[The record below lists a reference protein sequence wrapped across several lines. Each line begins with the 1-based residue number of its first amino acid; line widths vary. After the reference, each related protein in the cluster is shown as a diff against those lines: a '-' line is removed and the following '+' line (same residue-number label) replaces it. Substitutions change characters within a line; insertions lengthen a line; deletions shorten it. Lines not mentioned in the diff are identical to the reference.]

1 MKQPS
6 HRHGNYR
13 AVVLSKNELSIIK
26 HIGMKNLKLKWFLS
40 LIFILGSALPAA
52 ANVEIDGIVYS
63 ISRSTA
69 TALEYTGSSEEV
81 QIPEQFVRNGN
92 TYTVTIVGSAGGSR
106 ISGLADYPIPG
117 FVAPAVKKL
126 VLPSSVKFAYLSSQS
141 PLIEEVE
148 TSSAETAIRIQ
159 NIELGTLTI
168 KGYGCTLNLGI
179 NSREEDQGPTS
190 VDNLV
195 FDCQKA
201 ILTRFSDDTY
211 WEYYS
216 VKKATLTDKVTNV
229 GGRFDIADEI
239 EVANEEFDGVADYA
253 FANCAL
259 ERFKVNSTTSAHV
272 LQNAKI
278 GRLDI
283 SERIDYELN
292 MKSVGT
298 LFVGDDVET
307 YNLVGTTR
315 PGKIEGAALRT
326 VTYPTSTKL
335 LNSTWYDF
343 DGDGRLSFVT
353 SGGGYYNN
361 ELQPLG
367 MAEPV
372 DDNYRIKGIYRAL
385 DSDNSGV
392 PTLFINDKSAFKYD
406 PETDGFNKAEL
417 PEGYLLLDADN
428 NGLTDILTAED
439 ADLFINYRQTDGDYL
454 KTKLRFT
461 TNREDVYNATYE
473 LSGNWGDNIPSL
485 SDGWMIN
492 GSSIPDSYINI
503 TLAADLNKDG
513 IPDLV
518 DNNVGGILYNIGGN
532 DYYTSPEKGEIHQCD
547 LNDDGVLDYVLFD
560 YDESKVYLMIYQQD
574 GSYSQQLLI
583 ENSSVSNVW
592 CKDFDHDGDIDVALT
607 VDNEGGNNTYSF
619 LAFFRNDGDGKFTR
633 RENSFTEEY
642 EFVGCRDVNADGLYE
657 FIATDGGNRQ
667 TVLLGCDGS
676 LKVTVAEVLHDSY
689 LYPGSGS
696 NADGYVAG
704 DMDNDGF
711 VEYFYSRGN
720 EIGKILNFG
729 DRKNTAPEKMAA
741 PVAYYDEASGKLRI
755 TWEEGSDAETST
767 CDLTYELRIG
777 TAPGKADILA
787 TNSLADGRRRT
798 LEEGNMGRNLYNLF
812 NPSAMAEG
820 TYYIAVQAVDAGGLG
835 GAWSDDAVY
844 QHKKAAADFSISHSE
859 MTTADTLQLAAR
871 KIDGATYK
879 WDIADGTVIS
889 EEGNRIDVTFSS
901 YGEREIGLTITLADG
916 STLTADTKTVDVL
929 MFSIGSSYDFVPED
943 IYYDWDHAGFA
954 DFNGDGYVD
963 AIVSSFA
970 ASAHK
975 GMWSNDGDGTFTKVG
990 KLFNTDLST
999 TPYGILDFNKDGYL
1013 DFMSDEEK
1021 GNVFINSGFDDFSFE
1036 NSTKELIMINADRN
1050 IPRGLLLGDMNN
1062 DGYPEWFY
1070 DTSHTANPSYLNG
1083 GDNLTFTQ
1091 VESFE
1096 IPDKEN
1102 PEKTE
1107 TLQATYYYDFNR
1119 DGFIDVIATSHDLV
1133 DEDYTMKFYA
1143 LLKDQTGD
1151 FSFEDEKLM
1160 FEVGNLDTWVHFLAC
1175 FGDLNSDGYL
1185 DLFYRKAG
1193 ENFIRVI
1200 PGKPESEWPCKEE
1213 VRIPLVGDYDFSL
1226 LSASAYTRL
1235 YDFDNNGYPDIPIK
1249 AEDPAGTDAMPTV
1262 AILLMQPD
1270 FKAELCRINGV
1281 GNDASPFIALSDGA
1295 YPQIGGYD
1303 KTLGRSDNQAPE
1315 RPSGVMA
1322 KQTADGMLITWSD
1335 AKDDHTPAV
1344 HMQYNVSVKKKG
1356 ATGDNSFVI
1365 SPMNALSDEAAV
1377 VPSYMYKKS
1386 TRMTVP
1392 SEFLEAG
1399 QTYEVQIQAIDAF
1412 NEHSPMTAPVEVA
1425 INAAGYVDAADKVAK
1440 GAETTLKYVGT
1451 QASSFSYDLDG
1462 GTLVADNGNGEITAK
1477 WDEPGVKNI
1486 VLTAGGMAINTAITV
1501 VDLYNVDFT
1510 LPENPLAGAPVEVK
1524 VPESM
1529 LDNSRESGFRCDDER
1544 VTIEWNRGDEIAVI
1558 TFAETGTY
1566 TIESYIEDDIQGNT
1580 CRREAVVAEAMPLAE
1595 IAGVTADAAG
1605 HYTVSWN
1612 TAGMPQQVGKV
1623 VISKETN
1630 RVDKYSVIGEAD
1642 LSEGAFTD
1650 PESDPAVKSER
1661 YIINLAADNGQ
1672 KSYASDP
1679 HKPLHVMINLAASGG
1694 YNLMWN
1700 SYEGMEVDY
1709 YTIMRG
1715 PSADNL
1721 TELTQIAGSQQNYT
1735 DMNAPQGEMF
1745 YAVTFTPTAAEMQRA
1760 KAAGRTGVA
1769 VSSNVVSTSEAIAAT
1784 YATSMQILSVE
1795 PEMRLTYGQGALHLF
1810 TEMQPLSA
1818 TFNRVAWEIV
1828 EGDGLATID
1837 ANGLLTAT
1845 GEGSGNVVVRA
1856 TALDG
1861 SRLTAEATIVCE
1873 EGAGGVTELR
1883 DYNDGEW
1890 QLRVANNRGN
1900 LRLSGWND
1908 GDEATLYIV
1917 SMQGQVMEIVRTSDP
1932 QAEIDCAGYPGGVYV
1947 VKAIA
1952 GGEAKAVKFAL

>member
-26 HIGMKNLKLKWFLS
+26 HIDMKNLKLKWFLS
-40 LIFILGSALPAA
+40 LIFILGSTLPAA

-81 QIPEQFVRNGN
+81 QIPEQFVRNGS
-92 TYTVTIVGSAGGSR
+92 TVTVTRVGSEGTSGS
-106 ISGLADYPIPG
+106 PVPG
-117 FVAPAVKKL
+117 FIAPTVKKL
-126 VLPSSVKFAYLSSQS
+126 IIPSSATTVTLGSQS
-141 PLIEEVE
+141 PLLEEVE
-148 TSSAETAIRIQ
+148 TSVETTIRMQ
-159 NIELGTLTI
+159 DVELANLTI
-168 KGYGCTLNLGI
+168 KGYGGTLNLGI
-179 NSREEDQGPTS
+179 NRRQDQNPTIIY
-190 VDNLV
+190 NLV
-195 FDCQKA
+195 FDCQRA
-201 ILTRFSDDTY
+201 LLTRLNEEECWD
-211 WEYYS
+211 YYS

-326 VTYPTSTKL
+326 VTYPTRMSLANT
-335 LNSTWYDF
+335 TWYDF
-343 DGDGRLSFVT
+343 DGDGSLSFVT

-428 NGLTDILTAED
+428 NGLTDILTAEGS
-439 ADLFINYRQTDGDYL
+439 DLFINYRQTDGDYL

-560 YDESKVYLMIYQQD
+560 DDESKVYLMIYQSD

-607 VDNEGGNNTYSF
+607 VDNEGGNNTFSF
-619 LAFFRNDGDGKFTR
+619 IAFFRNDGGGKFTR
-633 RENSFTEEY
+633 KENSFTEEY
-642 EFVGCRDVNADGLYE
+642 EFVGCNDVNADGLYE

-667 TVLLGCDGS
+667 TVLLGCDGN
-676 LKVTVAEVLHDSY
+676 LKVTEAEVLHDSY

-696 NADGYVAG
+696 NAYGYVTG

-741 PVAYYDEASGKLRI
+741 PVAYYDDASGKLRI

-820 TYYIAVQAVDAGGLG
+820 TYYIAVQAIDAGGLG

-844 QHKKAAADFSISHSE
+844 QHKKYAADFSISHSE

-871 KIDGATYK
+871 KINGATYK
-879 WDIADGTVIS
+879 WDIADGTVIGG
-889 EEGNRIDVTFSS
+889 EGNRIDVTFSS

-916 STLTADTKTVDVL
+916 STLTADAKTVDVL
-929 MFSIGSSYDFVPED
+929 MFGIGSSYDFVPD
-943 IYYDWDHAGFA
+943 DTYQDWDNAGFA
-954 DFNGDGYVD
+954 DFNSDGYVD
-963 AIVSSFA
+963 AVAYAWA
-970 ASAHK
+970 ASGYR

-990 KLFNTDLST
+990 KLFNTDLSEI
-999 TPYGILDFNKDGYL
+999 PYGILDFNKDGYL

-1036 NSTKELIMINADRN
+1036 YSTKELMMINADRD

-1070 DTSHTANPSYLNG
+1070 DTSHTANPSYMNG

-1102 PEKTE
+1102 PGKTVR
-1107 TLQATYYYDFNR
+1107 LDAVYYHDINR
-1119 DGFIDVIATSHDLV
+1119 DGFIDAIASKRDS
-1133 DEDYTMKFYA
+1133 DNDIWTMYA
-1143 LLKDQTGD
+1143 LLKDPTGD
-1151 FSFEDEKLM
+1151 FSFEDEKPM
-1160 FEVGNLDTWVHFLAC
+1160 FEVSFDSYNFPAL

-1185 DLFYRKAG
+1185 DLFYRKSG

-1213 VRIPLVGDYDFSL
+1213 VRIPLVGDYNFSL
-1226 LSASAYTRL
+1226 LSSKDDYFRL

-1295 YPQIGGYD
+1295 YPQIGGSY

-1315 RPSGVMA
+1315 RPAGVMA
-1322 KQTADGMLITWSD
+1322 KQTADGLLITWSD

-1344 HMQYNVSVKKKG
+1344 QMQYNVSVKKKG
-1356 ATGDNSFVI
+1356 ATGENSFVI

-1412 NEHSPMTAPVEVA
+1412 NEHSPMTEPVE
-1425 INAAGYVDAADKVAK
+1425 ITISAAGYIDAADKVAK

-1451 QASSFSYDLDG
+1451 QASSFSYELDG

-1486 VLTAGGMAINTAITV
+1486 VLTAGGIAINTAITV

-1510 LPENPLAGAPVEVK
+1510 LPENPLAGAPVEVE
-1524 VPESM
+1524 VPEAM
-1529 LDNSRESGFRCDDER
+1529 LNNSRECGFRCDDDR
-1544 VTIEWNRGDEIAVI
+1544 VAIEWKRGDEIAVI

-1566 TIESYIEDDIQGNT
+1566 TVESYIEDDIQGNT

-1605 HYTVSWN
+1605 HYAVSWN

-1623 VISKETN
+1623 IISKETN
-1630 RVDKYSVIGEAD
+1630 RVDKYAVIGEAD
-1642 LSEGAFTD
+1642 LSDGAFTD
-1650 PESDPAVKSER
+1650 TESDPAVKSER
-1661 YIINLAADNGQ
+1661 YIINLVAGNGQ

-1679 HKPLHVMINLAASGG
+1679 HKPLHVMINLAAAGG

-1735 DMNAPQGEMF
+1735 DMNATQGEMF

-1795 PEMRLTYGQGALHLF
+1795 PEMRLTYEQGALHLF

-1818 TFNRVAWEIV
+1818 TFNRVSWEIV

-1861 SRLTAEATIVCE
+1861 SGLTAEATIVCE

-1883 DYNDGEW
+1883 DYNDGKW

>member
-1 MKQPS
+1 
-6 HRHGNYR
+6 
-13 AVVLSKNELSIIK
+13 
-26 HIGMKNLKLKWFLS
+26 MKNLKLKWFLS
-40 LIFILGSALPAA
+40 LIFILGSALPLSAVT
-52 ANVEIDGIVYS
+52 VEFTIDGISYYGSANRDNIPTSV
-63 ISRSTA
+63 RA
-69 TALEYTGSSEEV
+69 TAATGEEV
-81 QIPEQFVRNGN
+81 RIPAEVTYDGN
-92 TYTVTIVGSAGGSR
+92 TFEVTSVGAQTNAGRGNYK
-106 ISGLADYPIPG
+106 LTAFD
-117 FVAPAVKKL
+117 APNMKKL
-126 VLPSSVKFAYLSSQS
+126 
-141 PLIEEVE
+141 
-148 TSSAETAIRIQ
+148 TTSAEKIVLGDKTPLLTEIETEKEATIYAGDIQ
-159 NIELGTLTI
+159 ISIPSLTI
-168 KGYGCTLNLGI
+168 KGAGGVLFLCYAESGI
-179 NSREEDQGPTS
+179 VEVQD
-190 VDNLV
+190 VV
-195 FDCQKA
+195 FDCSKA
-201 ILTRFSDDTY
+201 GIGKESRTDYEPADLYR
-211 WEYYS
+211 
-216 VKKATLTDKVTNV
+216 VGKATLTETVKNV
-229 GGRFDIADEI
+229 AGSSLSIAE
-239 EVANEEFDGVADYA
+239 ELYVANEEFETVADGA
-253 FANCAL
+253 FGLCTL
-259 ERFKVNSTTSAHV
+259 ERFKVNEGTGSTA
-272 LQNAKI
+272 LMNAVI
-278 GRLDI
+278 GRLDV
-283 SERIDYELN
+283 SERIDYPLN
-292 MKSVGT
+292 MKSIGT
-298 LFVGDDVET
+298 LFVGDELVT
-307 YNLVGTTR
+307 YYIPEDYNTLPDR
-315 PGKIEGAALRT
+315 YEGALLRT
-326 VTYPTSTKL
+326 LGYPNMMYGVENAL
-335 LNSTWYDF
+335 WYDF
-343 DGDGRLSFVT
+343 DGDGIMSIVN
-353 SGGGYYNN
+353 GYSRYNAYGN
-361 ELQPLG
+361 VFSP
-367 MAEPV
+367 
-372 DDNYRIKGIYRAL
+372 DIKGEYSFYDKFDDSVTTKWIYRAL
-385 DSDNSGV
+385 DYDNSGV
-392 PTLFINDKSAFKYD
+392 PTIFFSNEAAFKYNGNG
-406 PETDGFNKAEL
+406 GFDKVEF

-454 KTKLRFT
+454 KTKLRLT

-560 YDESKVYLMIYQQD
+560 DDESKVYLMIYQSD

-592 CKDFDHDGDIDVALT
+592 CKDFDHDGDIDLLLPIDYT
-607 VDNEGGNNTYSF
+607 QDNGFSLLAYFINGGNGEF
-619 LAFFRNDGDGKFTR
+619 KR
-633 RENSFTEEY
+633 REISFSGKEY
-642 EFVGCRDVNADGLYE
+642 HFIGCHDVDADGLYE
-657 FIATDGGNRQ
+657 IIAVDSDNTIH
-667 TVLLGCDGS
+667 TVLLDCESDFASFEEIILNDKCAKANYNGYFY
-676 LKVTVAEVLHDSY
+676 TV
-689 LYPGSGS
+689 
-696 NADGYVAG
+696 G
-704 DMDNDGF
+704 DVDNDGF
-711 VEYFYSRGN
+711 TDFYYDRGN
-720 EIGKILNFG
+720 KIGRGLRFTDKQ
-729 DRKNTAPEKMAA
+729 NTAPEKMAA

-820 TYYIAVQAVDAGGLG
+820 TYYIAVQAIDAGGLG

-871 KIDGATYK
+871 KIDGAAYK
-879 WDIADGTVIS
+879 WDIADGTIIS
-889 EEGNRIDVTFSS
+889 GEGNRIDVTFSS

-929 MFSIGSSYDFVPED
+929 MFDVDNSYSEDPFPNDF
-943 IYYDWDHAGFA
+943 G
-954 DFNGDGYVD
+954 DFNFDGYVD
-963 AIVSSFA
+963 GISGD
-970 ASAHK
+970 
-975 GMWSNDGDGTFTKVG
+975 GMLSNDGEGAFTKVG
-990 KLFNTDLST
+990 KLYNTDLKGYV
-999 TPYGILDFNKDGYL
+999 YGILDFNKDGYL
-1013 DFMSDEEK
+1013 DFMSDEDK

-1036 NSTKELIMINADRN
+1036 YSTKEHTMINADRD
-1050 IPRGLLLGDMNN
+1050 IPQGMLLGDMNN
-1062 DGYPEWFY
+1062 DGYPEWFQ
-1070 DTSHTANPSYLNG
+1070 DPSHSGRPSYLNG
-1083 GDNLTFTQ
+1083 GDNLTFTH

-1102 PEKTE
+1102 PGKTVR
-1107 TLQATYYYDFNR
+1107 LDAVYYHDINR
-1119 DGFIDVIATSHDLV
+1119 DGFIDAIASKRDS
-1133 DEDYTMKFYA
+1133 DNDIWTMYA
-1143 LLKDQTGD
+1143 LLKDPTGD
-1151 FSFEDEKLM
+1151 FSFEDEKPM
-1160 FEVGNLDTWVHFLAC
+1160 FEVSFDSYNFPAL

-1185 DLFYRKAG
+1185 DLFYRKSG
-1193 ENFIRVI
+1193 ENFIRMI

-1213 VRIPLVGDYDFSL
+1213 VRIPLVGDYNFSL
-1226 LSASAYTRL
+1226 LSSKDDYFRL

-1295 YPQIGGYD
+1295 YPQIGGSY

-1315 RPSGVMA
+1315 RPSGVMV
-1322 KQTADGMLITWSD
+1322 KQTADGMLITWGD

-1344 HMQYNVSVKKKG
+1344 QMQYNVSVKKKG
-1356 ATGDNSFVI
+1356 ATGENSFVI

-1392 SEFLEAG
+1392 SELLEAG

-1412 NEHSPMTAPVEVA
+1412 NEHSPMTGPVE
-1425 INAAGYVDAADKVAK
+1425 ITISAAGYIDAADKVAK

-1451 QASSFSYDLDG
+1451 QASSFSYELDG
-1462 GTLVADNGNGEITAK
+1462 GTVVADKGNGEITAK
-1477 WDEPGVKNI
+1477 WDEPGVKQI
-1486 VLTAGGMAINTAITV
+1486 TLTAGGITINSAITV
-1501 VDLYNVDFT
+1501 VDLLDVDFA
-1510 LPENPLAGAPVEVK
+1510 LPENPLAGAPIEVEV
-1524 VPESM
+1524 PEAM

-1566 TIESYIEDDIQGNT
+1566 TVESYIEDDIQGNT
-1580 CRREAVVAEAMPLAE
+1580 CRREAVVAETMPLAE

-1612 TAGMPQQVGKV
+1612 TASMPQQVGKV
-1623 VISKETN
+1623 IISKETN

-1661 YIINLAADNGQ
+1661 YIINLVAGNGQ

-1679 HKPLHVMINLAASGG
+1679 HKPLHVMINLAAAGG

-1700 SYEGMEVDY
+1700 SYEGLEVDY

-1735 DMNAPQGEMF
+1735 DTNAPQGEMF
-1745 YAVTFTPTAAEMQRA
+1745 YAVAFTPTAAEMQRA
-1760 KAAGRTGVA
+1760 KAAGRAAAG
-1769 VSSNVVSTSEAIAAT
+1769 VSSNVVSTSEAVAAT

-1795 PEMRLTYGQGALHLF
+1795 PEMRLTYEQGALHLF

-1861 SRLTAEATIVCE
+1861 SGLTAEATIVCE

-1883 DYNDGEW
+1883 DYNDGKW

>member
-1 MKQPS
+1 
-6 HRHGNYR
+6 
-13 AVVLSKNELSIIK
+13 
-26 HIGMKNLKLKWFLS
+26 MKNLKLKWFLS
-40 LIFILGSALPAA
+40 LIFILGSALPLSAD
-52 ANVEIDGIVYS
+52 VEIDGIIYS
-63 ISRSTA
+63 LSRSTA

-81 QIPEQFVRNGN
+81 QIPEQVVRNGN
-92 TYTVTIVGSAGGSR
+92 TYTVTRVGSTSTT
-106 ISGLADYPIPG
+106 SSSLVPG
-117 FVAPAVKKL
+117 FIAPTVKKL
-126 VLPSSVKFAYLSSQS
+126 IIPSSATTVTLGSQS
-141 PLIEEVE
+141 PLLEEVE
-148 TSSAETAIRIQ
+148 TSVETTIRMQ
-159 NIELGTLTI
+159 DVELANLTI
-168 KGYGCTLNLGI
+168 KGYGGTLNLGI
-179 NSREEDQGPTS
+179 NRRQDQNPTIIY
-190 VDNLV
+190 NLV
-195 FDCQKA
+195 FDCQRA
-201 ILTRFSDDTY
+201 LLTRINEEEL

-283 SERIDYELN
+283 SENIAYELN
-292 MKSVGT
+292 MASIGT
-298 LFVGDDVET
+298 LFVGDGVET
-307 YNLVGTTR
+307 YSLVGTAR

-326 VTYPTSTKL
+326 VTYPTRMSLANT
-335 LNSTWYDF
+335 TWYDF

-547 LNDDGVLDYVLFD
+547 LDGDGVLDYVLFD
-560 YDESKVYLMIYQQD
+560 DDESKVYLMIYQSD

-592 CKDFDHDGDIDVALT
+592 CKDFDHDGDIDILLT
-607 VDNEGGNNTYSF
+607 VDNENGSVGYSF

-741 PVAYYDEASGKLRI
+741 PVAYYDDASGKLRI
-755 TWEEGSDAETST
+755 TWEAGSDAETST

-835 GAWSDDAVY
+835 GAWSDEAVY
-844 QHKKAAADFSISHSE
+844 QHKKYVADFSISHSE

-871 KIDGATYK
+871 RIDGATYK
-879 WDIADGTVIS
+879 WDIADGTVIGG
-889 EEGNRIDVTFSS
+889 EGNRIDVTFSS
-901 YGEREIGLTITLADG
+901 YGEREIGLAITLADG

-929 MFSIGSSYDFVPED
+929 MFSIGRSYDFVPED

-975 GMWSNDGDGTFTKVG
+975 GMWSNDGDGTFSKVG

-1013 DFMSDEEK
+1013 DFMSNEEK

-1036 NSTKELIMINADRN
+1036 YITKEHTMINADRD
-1050 IPRGLLLGDMNN
+1050 IPQGLLLGDMNN
-1062 DGYPEWFY
+1062 DGYPEWLPELSTIY
-1070 DTSHTANPSYLNG
+1070 HQGEAPIYANA
-1083 GDNLTFTQ
+1083 GDNLEFT
-1091 VESFE
+1091 VFNKFE

-1295 YPQIGGYD
+1295 YPQIGGSS

-1344 HMQYNVSVKKKG
+1344 QMQYNVSVKKKG
-1356 ATGDNSFVI
+1356 ATGENSFVI

-1377 VPSYMYKKS
+1377 VPTYMYKKS

-1412 NEHSPMTAPVEVA
+1412 NEHSPMTGPVE
-1425 INAAGYVDAADKVAK
+1425 ITISAAGYVDAADKVAK

-1462 GTLVADNGNGEITAK
+1462 GTLVTDKGNGEITAK
-1477 WDEPGVKNI
+1477 WDKPGVKNI
-1486 VLTAGGMAINTAITV
+1486 TLTAGGITINSAITV
-1501 VDLYNVDFT
+1501 VDLLDVDFA
-1510 LPENPLAGAPVEVK
+1510 LPENPLAGAPIEVK
-1524 VPESM
+1524 VPEAM
-1529 LDNSRESGFRCDDER
+1529 LDNSRECGFRCDDDR
-1544 VTIEWNRGDEIAVI
+1544 VEIEWKRGDEIAVI

-1580 CRREAVVAEAMPLAE
+1580 CRREAVVAEAMLLAE

-1612 TAGMPQQVGKV
+1612 SAGMPQQVGKV

-1661 YIINLAADNGQ
+1661 YIINLVADNGQ
-1672 KSYASDP
+1672 ESYASDP
-1679 HKPLHVMINLAASGG
+1679 HKPLHVMINLAAAGG

-1784 YATSMQILSVE
+1784 YATRMQILSVE

-1818 TFNRVAWEIV
+1818 TFNRVTWEIV

-1861 SRLTAEATIVCE
+1861 SGLTAKATIVCE

>member
-1 MKQPS
+1 
-6 HRHGNYR
+6 
-13 AVVLSKNELSIIK
+13 
-26 HIGMKNLKLKWFLS
+26 MKNLKLKWFLS

-52 ANVEIDGIVYS
+52 ANVEIDGIVYF

-81 QIPEQFVRNGN
+81 QIPEQFVRNGS
-92 TYTVTIVGSAGGSR
+92 TVTVTRVGSEGTSGS
-106 ISGLADYPIPG
+106 PVPG
-117 FVAPAVKKL
+117 FIAPTVKKL
-126 VLPSSVKFAYLSSQS
+126 IIPSSATTVTLGSQS
-141 PLIEEVE
+141 PLLEEVE
-148 TSSAETAIRIQ
+148 TSVETTIRMQ
-159 NIELGTLTI
+159 DVELANLTI
-168 KGYGCTLNLGI
+168 KGYGGTLNLGI
-179 NSREEDQGPTS
+179 NRRQDQNPTIIY
-190 VDNLV
+190 NLV
-195 FDCQKA
+195 FDCQRA
-201 ILTRFSDDTY
+201 LLTRLGDDEF

-216 VKKATLTDKVTNV
+216 VKKATLTDKVTRV
-229 GGRFDIADEI
+229 GGRFDIADVV
-239 EVANEEFDGVADYA
+239 EVANEEFVDGAVSYA
-253 FANCAL
+253 FANCVL
-259 ERFKVNSTTSAHV
+259 ERFKVNDNTGEDA
-272 LQNAKI
+272 LLNAEI

-283 SERIDYELN
+283 SERVDYELN
-292 MKSVGT
+292 MKSIGT
-298 LFVGDDVET
+298 LFVGDNVET
-307 YNLVGTTR
+307 YNLVGTAR
-315 PGKIEGAALRT
+315 PGKIEGAALKT
-326 VTYPTSTKL
+326 VTYPTRMSLANT
-335 LNSTWYDF
+335 TWYDF

-361 ELQPLG
+361 QLQDLG
-367 MAEPV
+367 LAEPIEE
-372 DDNYRIKGIYRAL
+372 DYRTKGIYRAL

-560 YDESKVYLMIYQQD
+560 DDESKVYLMIYQSD

-619 LAFFRNDGDGKFTR
+619 IAFFRNDGGGKFTR
-633 RENSFTEEY
+633 SENSFTEEY

-741 PVAYYDEASGKLRI
+741 PVAYYDDASGKLRI

-889 EEGNRIDVTFSS
+889 GEGNRIDVTFSS
-901 YGEREIGLTITLADG
+901 YGEREIGLSITLADG
-916 STLTADTKTVDVL
+916 STLTADTKTVNVL
-929 MFSIGSSYDFVPED
+929 MFSIGSRYDFVPD
-943 IYYDWDHAGFA
+943 DTYQDWDNAGFA
-954 DFNGDGYVD
+954 DFNSDGYVD
-963 AIVSSFA
+963 AVAYAWA
-970 ASAHK
+970 ASGYR

-990 KLFNTDLST
+990 KLFNTDLSEI
-999 TPYGILDFNKDGYL
+999 PYGILDFNKDGYL

-1036 NSTKELIMINADRN
+1036 YSTKELMMINADRD

-1070 DTSHTANPSYLNG
+1070 DTSHTANPSYMNG

-1102 PEKTE
+1102 PGKTVR
-1107 TLQATYYYDFNR
+1107 LDAVYYHDINR
-1119 DGFIDVIATSHDLV
+1119 DGFIDAIASKRDS
-1133 DEDYTMKFYA
+1133 DNDIWTMYA
-1143 LLKDQTGD
+1143 LLKDPTGD
-1151 FSFEDEKLM
+1151 FSFEDEKPM
-1160 FEVGNLDTWVHFLAC
+1160 FEVSFDSYNFPAL

-1185 DLFYRKAG
+1185 DLFYRKSG

-1213 VRIPLVGDYDFSL
+1213 VRIPLVGDYNFSL
-1226 LSASAYTRL
+1226 LSSKDDYFRL

-1295 YPQIGGYD
+1295 YPQIGGSY

-1315 RPSGVMA
+1315 RPAGVMA
-1322 KQTADGMLITWSD
+1322 KQTADGLLITWSD

-1344 HMQYNVSVKKKG
+1344 QMQYNVSVKKKG
-1356 ATGDNSFVI
+1356 ATGENSFVI

-1412 NEHSPMTAPVEVA
+1412 NEHSPMTEPVE
-1425 INAAGYVDAADKVAK
+1425 ITISAAGYIDAADKVAK

-1451 QASSFSYDLDG
+1451 QASSFSYELDG
-1462 GTLVADNGNGEITAK
+1462 GTVVSDKGNGEITAK
-1477 WDEPGVKNI
+1477 WDEPGVKQI
-1486 VLTAGGMAINTAITV
+1486 TLTASGITINSAITV
-1501 VDLYNVDFT
+1501 VDLLDVDFT
-1510 LPENPLAGAPVEVK
+1510 LPENPLAGAPIEVEV
-1524 VPESM
+1524 PEAM

-1566 TIESYIEDDIQGNT
+1566 TVESYIEDDIQGNT

-1679 HKPLHVMINLAASGG
+1679 HKPLHVMINLAAAGG

-1769 VSSNVVSTSEAIAAT
+1769 VSSNVVSTSEAVAAT

-1795 PEMRLTYGQGALHLF
+1795 PEMRLTYEQGALHLF

-1818 TFNRVAWEIV
+1818 TFNRVSWEIV

-1890 QLRVANNRGN
+1890 QLRVVNNGGN
-1900 LRLSGWND
+1900 LMLSGWNN

-1932 QAEIDCAGYPGGVYV
+1932 QAEIDCASYPGGVYV

>member
-13 AVVLSKNELSIIK
+13 AVVLSKNELLIIK

-52 ANVEIDGIVYS
+52 ANVEIDGIIYS
-63 ISRSTA
+63 LSRSTA

-81 QIPEQFVRNGN
+81 QIPEQFVRNGS
-92 TYTVTIVGSAGGSR
+92 TVTVTRVGSEGTSGS
-106 ISGLADYPIPG
+106 PVPG
-117 FVAPAVKKL
+117 FIAPTVKKL
-126 VLPSSVKFAYLSSQS
+126 IIPSSATTVTLGSQS
-141 PLIEEVE
+141 PLLEEVE
-148 TSSAETAIRIQ
+148 TSVETTIRMQ
-159 NIELGTLTI
+159 DVELANLTI
-168 KGYGCTLNLGI
+168 KGYGGTLNLGI
-179 NSREEDQGPTS
+179 NRRQDQNPTIIY
-190 VDNLV
+190 NLV
-195 FDCQKA
+195 FDCQRA
-201 ILTRFSDDTY
+201 LLTRLGDDEF

-216 VKKATLTDKVTNV
+216 VKKATLTDKVTRV
-229 GGRFDIADEI
+229 GGRFDIADVV
-239 EVANEEFDGVADYA
+239 EVANEEFVDGAVSYA
-253 FANCAL
+253 FANCVL
-259 ERFKVNSTTSAHV
+259 ERFKVNDNTGEDA
-272 LQNAKI
+272 LLNAEI

-283 SERIDYELN
+283 SERVDYELN
-292 MKSVGT
+292 MKSIGT
-298 LFVGDDVET
+298 LFVGDNVET
-307 YNLVGTTR
+307 YNLVGTAR
-315 PGKIEGAALRT
+315 PGKIEGAALKT
-326 VTYPTSTKL
+326 VTYPTRMSLANT
-335 LNSTWYDF
+335 TWYDF

-361 ELQPLG
+361 QLQYLG
-367 MAEPV
+367 LAEPIEE
-372 DDNYRIKGIYRAL
+372 DYRTKGIYRAL

-560 YDESKVYLMIYQQD
+560 DDESKVYLMMYQQD

-607 VDNEGGNNTYSF
+607 IDNEYGNNTYSF
-619 LAFFRNDGDGKFTR
+619 IAFFRNDGGGKFTR

-642 EFVGCRDVNADGLYE
+642 EFVGCSDVNADGLYE
-657 FIATDGGNRQ
+657 FIASDGGNDQ
-667 TVLLGCDGS
+667 TVLLGCDS
-676 LKVTVAEVLHDSY
+676 NLKVTLAEVLDDDDLSYRDS
-689 LYPGSGS
+689 
-696 NADGYVAG
+696 GYVVG

-711 VEYFYSRGN
+711 VEYFYSTGSTV
-720 EIGKILNFG
+720 GKILNFG
-729 DRKNTAPEKMAA
+729 DRKNTAPEKMTA

-820 TYYIAVQAVDAGGLG
+820 TYYIAVQAIDAGGLG

-929 MFSIGSSYDFVPED
+929 MFGIGSSYDFVPD
-943 IYYDWDHAGFA
+943 DTYQDWDNAGFA
-954 DFNGDGYVD
+954 DFNSDGYVD
-963 AIVSSFA
+963 AVAYAWA
-970 ASAHK
+970 ASGYR

-990 KLFNTDLST
+990 KLFNTDLSEI
-999 TPYGILDFNKDGYL
+999 PYGILDFNKDGYL
-1013 DFMSDEEK
+1013 DFMSNEEK

-1036 NSTKELIMINADRN
+1036 YSTKEHTMINTNWDM
-1050 IPRGLLLGDMNN
+1050 PQGLLLGDMNN
-1062 DGYPEWFY
+1062 DGYPEWLPELSTIY
-1070 DTSHTANPSYLNG
+1070 HQGEAPIYANA
-1083 GDNLTFTQ
+1083 GDNLEFT
-1091 VESFE
+1091 VFNKFE

-1335 AKDDHTPAV
+1335 AKDDHTQPM

-1412 NEHSPMTAPVEVA
+1412 NEHSPMTAPVE
-1425 INAAGYVDAADKVAK
+1425 ITISAAGYIDAADKVAK

-1451 QASSFSYDLDG
+1451 QASSFSYELDG
-1462 GTLVADNGNGEITAK
+1462 GTVVSDKGNGEITAK

-1486 VLTAGGMAINTAITV
+1486 VLTAGGIAINTAITV

-1510 LPENPLAGAPVEVK
+1510 LPENPLAGAPVEVE
-1524 VPESM
+1524 VPEAM
-1529 LDNSRESGFRCDDER
+1529 LNNSRECGFRCDDDR
-1544 VTIEWNRGDEIAVI
+1544 VAIEWKRGDEIAVI

-1566 TIESYIEDDIQGNT
+1566 TVESYVEDDIQGNT
-1580 CRREAVVAEAMPLAE
+1580 CRREAVVAETMPLAE

-1612 TAGMPQQVGKV
+1612 TTGMPQQVGKV

-1630 RVDKYSVIGEAD
+1630 RVDKYAVIGEAD
-1642 LSEGAFTD
+1642 LSDGAFTD
-1650 PESDPAVKSER
+1650 TESDPAVKSER
-1661 YIINLAADNGQ
+1661 YIINLVTGNGQ

-1679 HKPLHVMINLAASGG
+1679 HKPLHVMINLAAAGG

-1760 KAAGRTGVA
+1760 KAAGRTSVA

-1795 PEMRLTYGQGALHLF
+1795 PEMKLTFEQGALHLF

-1818 TFNRVAWEIV
+1818 TFNRVSWEIV
-1828 EGDGLATID
+1828 EGAGLATID

-1861 SRLTAEATIVCE
+1861 SGLTAKATIVCE

>member
-26 HIGMKNLKLKWFLS
+26 HIDMKNLKLKWFLS

-126 VLPSSVKFAYLSSQS
+126 VLPSSVTFAYLSSQS

-326 VTYPTSTKL
+326 VTYPTRMSLANT
-335 LNSTWYDF
+335 TWYDF
-343 DGDGRLSFVT
+343 DGDGSLSFVT

-560 YDESKVYLMIYQQD
+560 DDESKVYLMIYQSD

-607 VDNEGGNNTYSF
+607 VDNESGNNTFSF
-619 LAFFRNDGDGKFTR
+619 IAFFRNDGGGKFTR
-633 RENSFTEEY
+633 KENSFTEEY
-642 EFVGCRDVNADGLYE
+642 EFVGCNDVNADGLYE

-667 TVLLGCDGS
+667 TVLLGCDGN
-676 LKVTVAEVLHDSY
+676 LKVTEAEVLHDSY

-711 VEYFYSRGN
+711 VEYLYSRGN

-755 TWEEGSDAETST
+755 TWEEGNDAETST

-820 TYYIAVQAVDAGGLG
+820 TYYIAVQAIDAGGLG

-879 WDIADGTVIS
+879 WDIADGTVIGG
-889 EEGNRIDVTFSS
+889 EGNRIDVTFGS
-901 YGEREIGLTITLADG
+901 YGEREIGLAITLADG

-975 GMWSNDGDGTFTKVG
+975 GMWSNDGDGTFSKVG
-990 KLFNTDLST
+990 KLFNTDLSES
-999 TPYGILDFNKDGYL
+999 PYGILDFNKDGYL

-1036 NSTKELIMINADRN
+1036 YSTKELMMINADRN

-1102 PEKTE
+1102 PEKTVRLDAE
-1107 TLQATYYYDFNR
+1107 YYYDINR
-1119 DGFIDVIATSHDLV
+1119 DGFIDAIASERDS
-1133 DEDYTMKFYA
+1133 DNDIWTMYA
-1143 LLKDQTGD
+1143 LLKDPTGD
-1151 FSFEDEKLM
+1151 FSFEDEKPM
-1160 FEVGNLDTWVHFLAC
+1160 FEVSFDSWNFPAL

-1185 DLFYRKAG
+1185 DLFYRKSG

-1213 VRIPLVGDYDFSL
+1213 VRIPLVGDYNFSL
-1226 LSASAYTRL
+1226 LSSKDDYFRL

-1249 AEDPAGTDAMPTV
+1249 AEDPAGTDAMPSY

-1295 YPQIGGYD
+1295 YPQIGGSY

-1344 HMQYNVSVKKKG
+1344 QMQYNVSVKKKG
-1356 ATGDNSFVI
+1356 ATGENSFVI

-1377 VPSYMYKKS
+1377 VPGYMYKKS

-1412 NEHSPMTAPVEVA
+1412 NEHSPMTEPVE
-1425 INAAGYVDAADKVAK
+1425 ITISAAGYIDAADKVAK

-1451 QASSFSYDLDG
+1451 QASSFSYELDG
-1462 GTLVADNGNGEITAK
+1462 GTLVTDKGNGEITAK
-1477 WDEPGVKNI
+1477 WDEPGVKQI
-1486 VLTAGGMAINTAITV
+1486 TLTASGITINSAITV
-1501 VDLYNVDFT
+1501 VDLLDVDFT
-1510 LPENPLAGAPVEVK
+1510 LPENPLAGAPIEVEV
-1524 VPESM
+1524 PEAM

-1566 TIESYIEDDIQGNT
+1566 TVESYIEDDIQGNT

-1679 HKPLHVMINLAASGG
+1679 HKPLHVMINLAAAGG

-1745 YAVTFTPTAAEMQRA
+1745 YAVTFTPTAAEMLRG
-1760 KAAGRTGVA
+1760 KAAGRTSVA

-1795 PEMRLTYGQGALHLF
+1795 PEMRLTYEQGALHLF

-1818 TFNRVAWEIV
+1818 TFNRVSWEIV

-1861 SRLTAEATIVCE
+1861 SGLTAKATIVCE

>member
-1 MKQPS
+1 
-6 HRHGNYR
+6 
-13 AVVLSKNELSIIK
+13 
-26 HIGMKNLKLKWFLS
+26 MKNLKLKWFLS
-40 LIFILGSALPAA
+40 LIFILGLVLPAVA
-52 ANVEIDGIVYS
+52 ADVEIDGIVYQLNRGS
-63 ISRSTA
+63 VI
-69 TALEYTGSSEEV
+69 ALEYTGSGEEV
-81 QIPEQFVRNGN
+81 QIPEQVVRNGS
-92 TYTVTIVGSAGGSR
+92 TYTVTGVGSVGTSGS
-106 ISGLADYPIPG
+106 LVPG
-117 FVAPAVKKL
+117 FIAPTVKKL
-126 VLPSSVKFAYLSSQS
+126 IIPSSVATVTLGSQS
-141 PLIEEVE
+141 PLLGEVE
-148 TSSAETAIRIQ
+148 TSAETTIRIQ
-159 NIELGTLTI
+159 DVELASLTI
-168 KGYGCTLNLGI
+168 KGYGGTLNLGI
-179 NSREEDQGPTS
+179 NMRTDQTPTAIG
-190 VDNLV
+190 NLV

-201 ILTRFSDDTY
+201 LLTRLGDDEF

-216 VKKATLTDKVTNV
+216 VKKATLTDKVTRV
-229 GGRFDIADEI
+229 GGRFDIADVV
-239 EVANEEFDGVADYA
+239 EVANEEFVDGAVSYA
-253 FANCAL
+253 FANCVL
-259 ERFKVNSTTSAHV
+259 ERFKVNDNTGEDA
-272 LQNAKI
+272 LLNAEI

-283 SERIDYELN
+283 SERVDYELN
-292 MKSVGT
+292 MKSIGT
-298 LFVGDDVET
+298 LFVGDNVET
-307 YNLVGTTR
+307 YNLVGTAR
-315 PGKIEGAALRT
+315 PGKIEGAALKT

-361 ELQPLG
+361 QLQYLG
-367 MAEPV
+367 LAEPIEE
-372 DDNYRIKGIYRAL
+372 DYRTKGIYRAL

-454 KTKLRFT
+454 KAKLRFT

-513 IPDLV
+513 IPDLI
-518 DNNVGGILYNIGGN
+518 DNNIGGILYNIGGN

-547 LNDDGVLDYVLFD
+547 LNGDGVLDYVLFD
-560 YDESKVYLMIYQQD
+560 DDESKVYLMIYQSD

-592 CKDFDHDGDIDVALT
+592 CKDFDHDGDIDILLT
-607 VDNEGGNNTYSF
+607 VDNENGSVGYSF

-633 RENSFTEEY
+633 RENSFTNLY
-642 EFVGCRDVNADGLYE
+642 EFFDCKDLDGDGLYE
-657 FIATDGGNRQ
+657 VLAAEKNPYR
-667 TVLLGCDGS
+667 TVLLNCESDLSVSEPEILAENPLDGDIIIGD
-676 LKVTVAEVLHDSY
+676 TDS
-689 LYPGSGS
+689 
-696 NADGYVAG
+696 
-704 DMDNDGF
+704 DGF
-711 VEYFYSRGN
+711 VECFYSYGN
-720 EIGKILNFG
+720 QTVKILSFG
-729 DRKNTAPEKMAA
+729 DSKNTAPEKMAA
-741 PVAYYDEASGKLRI
+741 PVAYYDNEKGKLRI
-755 TWEEGSDAETST
+755 TWDKGSDAETSA

-777 TAPGKADILA
+777 TASGKADILA

-798 LEEGNMGRNLYNLF
+798 LEEGNMGLNLYNMF
-812 NPSAMAEG
+812 NTSAMEEG
-820 TYYIAVQAVDAGGLG
+820 TYYIAVQAIDAGGLG

-889 EEGNRIDVTFSS
+889 GEGNRIDVTFSS
-901 YGEREIGLTITLADG
+901 YGEREIGLSITLADG
-916 STLTADTKTVDVL
+916 STLTADTKTVNVL
-929 MFSIGSSYDFVPED
+929 MFSIGSRYDFVPEN
-943 IYYDWDHAGFA
+943 ISYNWGNAVFG

-963 AIVSSFA
+963 AISYSYGRQE
-970 ASAHK
+970 
-975 GMWSNDGDGTFTKVG
+975 GMWSNDGDGTFSKVG
-990 KLFNTDLST
+990 KLFNTDLSES
-999 TPYGILDFNKDGYL
+999 PYGILDFNKDGYL

-1036 NSTKELIMINADRN
+1036 YSKQEHTMINADMDM
-1050 IPRGLLLGDMNN
+1050 PLGMLLGDMNN

-1070 DTSHTANPSYLNG
+1070 AGIGGYPSYMNG

-1102 PEKTE
+1102 PEKTVR
-1107 TLQATYYYDFNR
+1107 LDAVYYHDINR
-1119 DGFIDVIATSHDLV
+1119 DGFIDAIASKRDS
-1133 DEDYTMKFYA
+1133 DNDIWTMYA
-1143 LLKDQTGD
+1143 LLKDPTGD
-1151 FSFEDEKLM
+1151 FSFEDEKPM
-1160 FEVGNLDTWVHFLAC
+1160 FEVSFDSYNFPAL

-1185 DLFYRKAG
+1185 DLFYRKSG

-1213 VRIPLVGDYDFSL
+1213 VRIPLVGDYNFSL
-1226 LSASAYTRL
+1226 LSSKDDYFRL
-1235 YDFDNNGYPDIPIK
+1235 YDFDNNGYPDIPIE
-1249 AEDPAGTDAMPTV
+1249 AEDPAGTDAMPSY

-1281 GNDASPFIALSDGA
+1281 SNDASPFIALSDGA
-1295 YPQIGGYD
+1295 YPQIGGSY

-1344 HMQYNVSVKKKG
+1344 QMQYNVSVKKKG
-1356 ATGDNSFVI
+1356 ATGENSFVI
-1365 SPMNALSDEAAV
+1365 SPMNALSDEATV

-1412 NEHSPMTAPVEVA
+1412 NEHSPMTAPVE
-1425 INAAGYVDAADKVAK
+1425 ITISAAGYIDAADKVAK
-1440 GAETTLKYVGT
+1440 GAETTMKYVGT
-1451 QASSFSYDLDG
+1451 QASSFSYELDG
-1462 GTLVADNGNGEITAK
+1462 GTIVSDKGNGEITAK

-1486 VLTAGGMAINTAITV
+1486 TLTAGGITINSAITV
-1501 VDLYNVDFT
+1501 VDLLNVDFA
-1510 LPENPLAGAPVEVK
+1510 LPENPLAGAPIEVEV
-1524 VPESM
+1524 PEAM

-1566 TIESYIEDDIQGNT
+1566 TVESYIEDDIQGNT
-1580 CRREAVVAEAMPLAE
+1580 CRREAVVAETMPLAE

-1623 VISKETN
+1623 IISKETN
-1630 RVDKYSVIGEAD
+1630 RVDKYAVIGEAD
-1642 LSEGAFTD
+1642 LSDGAFTD
-1650 PESDPAVKSER
+1650 TESDPAVKSER
-1661 YIINLAADNGQ
+1661 YIINLVADNGQ

-1679 HKPLHVMINLAASGG
+1679 HKPLHVMINLAAAGG

-1735 DMNAPQGEMF
+1735 DLDAPEGEMF

-1769 VSSNVVSTSEAIAAT
+1769 VSSNVVSTSEAVAAT

-1795 PEMRLTYGQGALHLF
+1795 PEMRLTYEQGALHLF

-1818 TFNRVAWEIV
+1818 TFNRVSWEIV

-1917 SMQGQVMEIVRTSDP
+1917 SMQGQVMDIVRTSDP
-1932 QAEIDCAGYPGGVYV
+1932 QAEIDCASYPGGVYV

>member
-1 MKQPS
+1 
-6 HRHGNYR
+6 
-13 AVVLSKNELSIIK
+13 
-26 HIGMKNLKLKWFLS
+26 MKNLKLKWFVS

-81 QIPEQFVRNGN
+81 QIPEQFVRNGS
-92 TYTVTIVGSAGGSR
+92 TVTVTRVGSEGTSGS
-106 ISGLADYPIPG
+106 PVPG
-117 FVAPAVKKL
+117 FIAPTVKKL
-126 VLPSSVKFAYLSSQS
+126 IIPSSATTVTLGSQS
-141 PLIEEVE
+141 PLLEEVE
-148 TSSAETAIRIQ
+148 TSVETTIRMQ
-159 NIELGTLTI
+159 DVELANLTI
-168 KGYGCTLNLGI
+168 KGYGGTLNLGI
-179 NSREEDQGPTS
+179 NRRQDQNPTIIY
-190 VDNLV
+190 NLV
-195 FDCQKA
+195 FDCQRA
-201 ILTRFSDDTY
+201 LLTRLNEEECWD
-211 WEYYS
+211 YYS

-326 VTYPTSTKL
+326 VTYPTRMSLANT
-335 LNSTWYDF
+335 TWYDF
-343 DGDGRLSFVT
+343 DGDGSLSFVT

-428 NGLTDILTAED
+428 NGLTDILTAEGS
-439 ADLFINYRQTDGDYL
+439 DLFINYRQTDGDYL

-560 YDESKVYLMIYQQD
+560 DDESKVYLMIYQSD

-607 VDNEGGNNTYSF
+607 VDNEGGNNTFSF
-619 LAFFRNDGDGKFTR
+619 IAFFRNDGGGKFTR
-633 RENSFTEEY
+633 KENSFTEEY
-642 EFVGCRDVNADGLYE
+642 EFVGCNDVNADGLYE

-667 TVLLGCDGS
+667 TVLLGCDGN
-676 LKVTVAEVLHDSY
+676 LKVTEAEVLHDSY

-696 NADGYVAG
+696 NAYGYVTG

-741 PVAYYDEASGKLRI
+741 PVAYYDDASGKLRI

-820 TYYIAVQAVDAGGLG
+820 TYYIAVQAIDAGGLG

-844 QHKKAAADFSISHSE
+844 QHKKYAADFSISHSE

-871 KIDGATYK
+871 KINGATYK
-879 WDIADGTVIS
+879 WDIADGTVIGG
-889 EEGNRIDVTFSS
+889 EGNRIDVTFSS

-916 STLTADTKTVDVL
+916 STLTADAKTVDVL
-929 MFSIGSSYDFVPED
+929 MFGIGSSYDFVPD
-943 IYYDWDHAGFA
+943 DTYQDWDNAGFA
-954 DFNGDGYVD
+954 DFNSDGYVD
-963 AIVSSFA
+963 AVAYAWA
-970 ASAHK
+970 ASGYR

-990 KLFNTDLST
+990 KLFNTDLSEI
-999 TPYGILDFNKDGYL
+999 PYGILDFNKDGYL

-1036 NSTKELIMINADRN
+1036 YSTKELMMINADRD

-1070 DTSHTANPSYLNG
+1070 DTSHTANPSYMNG

-1102 PEKTE
+1102 PGKTVR
-1107 TLQATYYYDFNR
+1107 LDAVYYHDINR
-1119 DGFIDVIATSHDLV
+1119 DGFIDAIASKRDS
-1133 DEDYTMKFYA
+1133 DNDIWTMYA
-1143 LLKDQTGD
+1143 LLKDPTGD
-1151 FSFEDEKLM
+1151 FSFEDEKPM
-1160 FEVGNLDTWVHFLAC
+1160 FEVSFDSYNFPAL

-1185 DLFYRKAG
+1185 DLFYRKSG

-1213 VRIPLVGDYDFSL
+1213 VRIPLVGDYNFSL
-1226 LSASAYTRL
+1226 LSSKDDYFRL

-1295 YPQIGGYD
+1295 YPQIGGSY

-1315 RPSGVMA
+1315 RPAGVMA
-1322 KQTADGMLITWSD
+1322 KQTADGLLITWSD

-1344 HMQYNVSVKKKG
+1344 QMQYNVSVKKKG
-1356 ATGDNSFVI
+1356 ATGENSFVI

-1412 NEHSPMTAPVEVA
+1412 NEHSPMTEPVE
-1425 INAAGYVDAADKVAK
+1425 ITISAAGYIDAADKVAK

-1451 QASSFSYDLDG
+1451 QASSFSYELDG
-1462 GTLVADNGNGEITAK
+1462 GTLVADKGNGEITAK
-1477 WDEPGVKNI
+1477 WDEPG
-1486 VLTAGGMAINTAITV
+1486 L
-1501 VDLYNVDFT
+1501 DVDFA
-1510 LPENPLAGAPVEVK
+1510 LPENPLAGAPIEAE
-1524 VPESM
+1524 VPEAM

-1566 TIESYIEDDIQGNT
+1566 TIESYVEDGIQGNT
-1580 CRREAVVAEAMPLAE
+1580 CRREVVVAEAMPLAE
-1595 IAGVTADAAG
+1595 IAGVTADATG

-1612 TAGMPQQVGKV
+1612 TAGMPQQVGKA
-1623 VISKETN
+1623 VISRETN
-1630 RVDKYSVIGEAD
+1630 RVDKYAVIGEAD
-1642 LSEGAFTD
+1642 LSDGAFTD
-1650 PESDPAVKSER
+1650 TESDPAVKSER
-1661 YIINLAADNGQ
+1661 YIINLVAGNGQ

-1679 HKPLHVMINLAASGG
+1679 HKPLHVMINLAAAGG

-1700 SYEGMEVDY
+1700 AYEGLEVDTY
-1709 YTIMRG
+1709 SILRG
-1715 PSADNL
+1715 SSADAM
-1721 TELTQIAGSQQNYT
+1721 EKIAEVAGSQLNST
-1735 DMNAPQGEMF
+1735 DLSAPEGESF
-1745 YAVTFTPTAAEMQRA
+1745 YAVSFVPVEKPQTRSVAGELRSNVISTANALPTV
-1760 KAAGRTGVA
+1760 G
-1769 VSSNVVSTSEAIAAT
+1769 VSSLYIRSLESEMELVAE
-1784 YATSMQILSVE
+1784 Q
-1795 PEMRLTYGQGALHLF
+1795 PQLHLF
-1810 TEMQPLSA
+1810 VEVLPQAA
-1818 TFNRVAWEIV
+1818 TFTNVVWTIV
-1828 EGDGLATID
+1828 SGSELATINQ
-1837 ANGLLTAT
+1837 NGLLKANGT
-1845 GEGSGNVVVRA
+1845 GNGDIVVRA

-1861 SRLTAEATIVCE
+1861 SGVYTEVTIRCENAGSGVDEIDDYDSEDGWGLNVAYDRGAET
-1873 EGAGGVTELR
+1873 VT
-1883 DYNDGEW
+1883 
-1890 QLRVANNRGN
+1890 V
-1900 LRLSGWND
+1900 SGWNPN
-1908 GDEATLYIV
+1908 EPAIV
-1917 SMQGQVMEIVRTSDP
+1917 YVVSTGGQVMDIARIFAP
-1932 QAEIDCAGYPGGVYV
+1932 AYAIDCSRFGSGVYV
-1947 VKAIA
+1947 VKVVNGNTAA
-1952 GGEAKAVKFAL
+1952 ATKFIWKR

>member
-1 MKQPS
+1 
-6 HRHGNYR
+6 
-13 AVVLSKNELSIIK
+13 
-26 HIGMKNLKLKWFLS
+26 MKNLKLKWFLS

-126 VLPSSVKFAYLSSQS
+126 VLPSSVTFAYLSSQS

-326 VTYPTSTKL
+326 VTYPTRMSLANT
-335 LNSTWYDF
+335 TWYDF
-343 DGDGRLSFVT
+343 DGDGSLSFVT

-560 YDESKVYLMIYQQD
+560 DDESKVYLMMYQQD

-592 CKDFDHDGDIDVALT
+592 CNDFDHDGDIDVALT
-607 VDNEGGNNTYSF
+607 VDNENGNNTFSF
-619 LAFFRNDGDGKFTR
+619 LAFFRNDGDGKFTM

-667 TVLLGCDGS
+667 TVLLGCDGN
-676 LKVTVAEVLHDSY
+676 LKVTVAEVLDDDDLSY
-689 LYPGSGS
+689 RNS
-696 NADGYVAG
+696 GYVVG

-711 VEYFYSRGN
+711 VEYFYTQSSTA
-720 EIGKILNFG
+720 GKILYFG

-741 PVAYYDEASGKLRI
+741 PVAYYDDASGKLRI
-755 TWEEGSDAETST
+755 TWEAGSDAETST

-835 GAWSDDAVY
+835 GAWSDEAVY
-844 QHKKAAADFSISHSE
+844 QHKKYAADFSISHSE

-879 WDIADGTVIS
+879 WDIADGTIIS
-889 EEGNRIDVTFSS
+889 GEGNRIDVTFSS

-929 MFSIGSSYDFVPED
+929 MFDIDNSYSED
-943 IYYDWDHAGFA
+943 PFPYYFG
-954 DFNGDGYVD
+954 DFNFDGYID
-963 AIVSSFA
+963 GIS
-970 ASAHK
+970 
-975 GMWSNDGDGTFTKVG
+975 SNDGMLSNDGEGVFTKVG
-990 KLFNTDLST
+990 KLYNTDLKGNI
-999 TPYGILDFNKDGYL
+999 YGILDFNKDGYL
-1013 DFMSDEEK
+1013 DFMSDEDK

-1036 NSTKELIMINADRN
+1036 YSKQEHTMINADRD

-1062 DGYPEWFY
+1062 DGFPEWFQ
-1070 DTSHTANPSYLNG
+1070 DTSHTGRPSYMNG

-1102 PEKTE
+1102 PEKTVRLDAE
-1107 TLQATYYYDFNR
+1107 YYHDINR
-1119 DGFIDVIATSHDLV
+1119 DGFIDAIASKRDS
-1133 DEDYTMKFYA
+1133 DNDIWTMYA
-1143 LLKDQTGD
+1143 LLKDPTGD
-1151 FSFEDEKLM
+1151 FSFEDEKPM
-1160 FEVGNLDTWVHFLAC
+1160 FEVSFDSYNFPAL

-1185 DLFYRKAG
+1185 DLFYRKSG

-1200 PGKPESEWPCKEE
+1200 PGKPESEWPCSEE
-1213 VRIPLVGDYDFSL
+1213 VQIPLVGDYEFSL
-1226 LSASAYTRL
+1226 LRSKSDYFRL
-1235 YDFDNNGYPDIPIK
+1235 YDFDNNGYPDIPIE
-1249 AEDPAGTDAMPTV
+1249 AEDPAGTDAMPSY

-1281 GNDASPFIALSDGA
+1281 DRDASPFIALSDGA
-1295 YPQIGGYD
+1295 YPQIGS

-1315 RPSGVMA
+1315 RPAGVMA
-1322 KQTADGMLITWSD
+1322 KQTADGLLITWSD

-1344 HMQYNVSVKKKG
+1344 QMQYNVSVKKKG
-1356 ATGDNSFVI
+1356 ATGENSFVI
-1365 SPMNALSDEAAV
+1365 SPMNALSDEAAI

-1412 NEHSPMTAPVEVA
+1412 SEHSPMTGPVE
-1425 INAAGYVDAADKVAK
+1425 ITISAAGYVDAADKVAK

-1451 QASSFSYDLDG
+1451 QASSFSYELDG
-1462 GTLVADNGNGEITAK
+1462 GTLVSDKGNGEITAK
-1477 WDEPGVKNI
+1477 WDEPGVKEI
-1486 VLTAGGMAINTAITV
+1486 TLTAGGITINSAITV
-1501 VDLYNVDFT
+1501 VDLLDVDFA
-1510 LPENPLAGAPVEVK
+1510 LPDNPLAGAPIEVEV
-1524 VPESM
+1524 PEAM
-1529 LDNSRESGFRCDDER
+1529 LNNSRKCGFRCDDER
-1544 VTIEWNRGDEIAVI
+1544 VAIEWNRGDSIAVI

-1566 TIESYIEDDIQGNT
+1566 TVESYIEDDIQGNT

-1612 TAGMPQQVGKV
+1612 TTGMPQQVGKV

-1630 RVDKYSVIGEAD
+1630 RVDKYAVIGEAD
-1642 LSEGAFTD
+1642 LSDGAFTD
-1650 PESDPAVKSER
+1650 TESDPEVKSER
-1661 YIINLAADNGQ
+1661 YIINLVADNGQ

-1679 HKPLHVMINLAASGG
+1679 HKPLHVMINLAAAGG

-1715 PSADNL
+1715 PAADNL

-1735 DMNAPQGEMF
+1735 DMGATEGEMF

-1769 VSSNVVSTSEAIAAT
+1769 VSSNVVSTSEAVATT

-1795 PEMRLTYGQGALHLF
+1795 PEMRLTYEQGALHLF

-1818 TFNRVAWEIV
+1818 TFNRVSWEIV

-1856 TALDG
+1856 TAIDG
-1861 SRLTAEATIVCE
+1861 SGLTAEATIVCE

-1890 QLRVANNRGN
+1890 QLRVVNNGGN
-1900 LRLSGWND
+1900 LMLSGWND

-1917 SMQGQVMEIVRTSDP
+1917 SMRGQVMDIIRTSDP
-1932 QAEIDCAGYPGGVYV
+1932 QAEIGCAGYPDGVYV
-1947 VKAIA
+1947 VKAVA

>member
-13 AVVLSKNELSIIK
+13 AVVLSKNELLIIK
-26 HIGMKNLKLKWFLS
+26 HIGMKNLKLKWFVS

-52 ANVEIDGIVYS
+52 ANVEIDGIIYS
-63 ISRSTA
+63 LSRSTA

-126 VLPSSVKFAYLSSQS
+126 VLPSSVTFAYLSSQS

-283 SERIDYELN
+283 SENIAYELN
-292 MKSVGT
+292 MASIGT
-298 LFVGDDVET
+298 LFVGDGVET
-307 YNLVGTTR
+307 YSLVGTTR

-326 VTYPTSTKL
+326 VTYPTRMSLANT
-335 LNSTWYDF
+335 TWYDF
-343 DGDGRLSFVT
+343 DGDGSLSFVT

-547 LNDDGVLDYVLFD
+547 LDGDGVLDYVLFD
-560 YDESKVYLMIYQQD
+560 DDESKVFLMIYQSD

-619 LAFFRNDGDGKFTR
+619 IAFFRNDGGGKFTR

-798 LEEGNMGRNLYNLF
+798 LEEGNMGRNRYNLF

-929 MFSIGSSYDFVPED
+929 MFDVDNSYSEDPFPYDF
-943 IYYDWDHAGFA
+943 G
-954 DFNGDGYVD
+954 DFNFDGYID
-963 AIVSSFA
+963 GISGND
-970 ASAHK
+970 
-975 GMWSNDGDGTFTKVG
+975 GMLSNDGEGVFTKVG
-990 KLFNTDLST
+990 KFYNTDLKGNI
-999 TPYGILDFNKDGYL
+999 YGILDFNKDGYL

-1036 NSTKELIMINADRN
+1036 YSTKEHTINN
-1050 IPRGLLLGDMNN
+1050 GSYYSYPNGMLLGDMNN
-1062 DGYPEWFY
+1062 DGYPEWLPELSTIY
-1070 DTSHTANPSYLNG
+1070 HQGEAPIYANA
-1083 GDNLTFTQ
+1083 GDNLEFT
-1091 VESFE
+1091 VFNKFE

-1235 YDFDNNGYPDIPIK
+1235 YDFDNNGYPDIPIE
-1249 AEDPAGTDAMPTV
+1249 AEDPAGTDAMPSY

-1344 HMQYNVSVKKKG
+1344 QMQYNVSVKKKG
-1356 ATGDNSFVI
+1356 ATGENSFVI

-1412 NEHSPMTAPVEVA
+1412 NEHSPMTAPVEIT

-1477 WDEPGVKNI
+1477 WDEPGVKEI
-1486 VLTAGGMAINTAITV
+1486 TLTAGGITINSAITV
-1501 VDLYNVDFT
+1501 VDLLDVDFA
-1510 LPENPLAGAPVEVK
+1510 LPENPLAGAPIEVEV
-1524 VPESM
+1524 PEAM

-1544 VTIEWNRGDEIAVI
+1544 VTIEWKRGDEIAVI

-1566 TIESYIEDDIQGNT
+1566 TIESYVEDDIQGNT
-1580 CRREAVVAEAMPLAE
+1580 CRREAVVAETMPLAE

-1661 YIINLAADNGQ
+1661 YVINLVTGNEQ

-1700 SYEGMEVDY
+1700 KYEGVEVDY
-1709 YTIMRG
+1709 YTILRG

-1856 TALDG
+1856 TAIDG
-1861 SRLTAEATIVCE
+1861 SGLTAEATIVCE

-1890 QLRVANNRGN
+1890 QLRVVNNGGN
-1900 LRLSGWND
+1900 LMLSGWDD

>member
-1 MKQPS
+1 
-6 HRHGNYR
+6 
-13 AVVLSKNELSIIK
+13 
-26 HIGMKNLKLKWFLS
+26 MKNLKLKWFLS

-52 ANVEIDGIVYS
+52 ANVEIDGIIYS
-63 ISRSTA
+63 LSRSTA

-126 VLPSSVKFAYLSSQS
+126 VLPSSVTFAYLSSQS

-283 SERIDYELN
+283 SENIAYELN
-292 MKSVGT
+292 MASIGT
-298 LFVGDDVET
+298 LFVGDGVET
-307 YNLVGTTR
+307 YSLVGTAR

-326 VTYPTSTKL
+326 VTYPTRMSLANT
-335 LNSTWYDF
+335 TWYDF

-547 LNDDGVLDYVLFD
+547 LDGDGVLDYVLFD
-560 YDESKVYLMIYQQD
+560 DDESKVYLMIYQSD

-619 LAFFRNDGDGKFTR
+619 IAFFRNDGNGKFTM

-741 PVAYYDEASGKLRI
+741 PVAYYDDASSKLRI

-1036 NSTKELIMINADRN
+1036 NSTKELMMINADRN

-1102 PEKTE
+1102 PEKTVRLDAE
-1107 TLQATYYYDFNR
+1107 YYHDINR
-1119 DGFIDVIATSHDLV
+1119 DGFIDAIASKRDS
-1133 DEDYTMKFYA
+1133 DNDIWTMYA
-1143 LLKDQTGD
+1143 LLKDPTGD
-1151 FSFEDEKLM
+1151 FSFEDEKPM
-1160 FEVGNLDTWVHFLAC
+1160 FEVSFDSYNFPAL

-1213 VRIPLVGDYDFSL
+1213 VRIPLVGDYNFSL
-1226 LSASAYTRL
+1226 LSSKDDYFRL

-1315 RPSGVMA
+1315 RPAGVMA

-1344 HMQYNVSVKKKG
+1344 QMQYNVSVKKKG
-1356 ATGDNSFVI
+1356 ATGENSFVI

-1486 VLTAGGMAINTAITV
+1486 VLTAGGITINSAITV
-1501 VDLYNVDFT
+1501 VDLLDVDFA
-1510 LPENPLAGAPVEVK
+1510 LPENPLAGAPIEVEV
-1524 VPESM
+1524 PEAM
-1529 LDNSRESGFRCDDER
+1529 LDNSRESGFRCDDDR
-1544 VTIEWNRGDEIAVI
+1544 VTIEWKRGDEIAVI

-1566 TIESYIEDDIQGNT
+1566 TIESYVEDDIQGNT

-1630 RVDKYSVIGEAD
+1630 RVEKYSVIGEAD

-1679 HKPLHVMINLAASGG
+1679 HKPLHVMINLAAAGG

-1760 KAAGRTGVA
+1760 KAAGRASVA

-1856 TALDG
+1856 TAIDG
-1861 SRLTAEATIVCE
+1861 SGLTAEATIVCE

-1890 QLRVANNRGN
+1890 QLRVVNNGGN
-1900 LRLSGWND
+1900 LMLSGWND